1 MKDPMNEYRGMRV
14 SVADG
19 RAEVSR
25 VTREAEVKVSVGR
38 GERREP
44 SLATGLA
51 FFDHMLEM
59 IAWHGGLNLDVT
71 FAKKTYALRHVV
83 TEDIGLALGLGVNAL
98 LREAMATGVE
108 GSASASIAMDEALAS
123 CALSFEGRSMHFIDR
138 ESSGSQ
144 LEWVEDML
152 GADMV
157 AFYEGFA
164 QGARCTLRMKL
175 SEGKDPHHSWEAAA
189 RAFAVALRGCFEP
202 MPFRAG
208 LTAGVKGTLD

>member
-1 MKDPMNEYRGMRV
+1 MKDPMSEYRGMRV
-14 SVADG
+14 AVTDG
-19 RAEVSR
+19 RAEVAR
-25 VTREAEVKVSVGR
+25 VTREAEVQVAVSR
-38 GERREP
+38 GDRRDP
-44 SLATGLA
+44 SLATGIA

-59 IAWHGGLNLDVT
+59 IAWHAALNLDVT

-83 TEDIGLALGLGVNAL
+83 TEDVGMALGLGINAL
-98 LREAMATGVE
+98 LRQAMAEGVE
-108 GSASASIAMDEALAS
+108 GAASASMAMDESLAF

-138 ESSGSQ
+138 EAPGSQ

-164 QGARCTLRMKL
+164 QGARCTLRLKVTD
-175 SEGKDPHHSWEAAA
+175 GKDPHHAWEAAA
-189 RAFAVALRGCFEP
+189 RAFAVALRRCFDP

>member
-1 MKDPMNEYRGMRV
+1 MKDPMNDYRGMRV
-14 SVADG
+14 TVADG
-19 RAEVSR
+19 RAEVAR
-25 VTREAEVKVSVGR
+25 VTREAEVQVAVSR
-38 GERREP
+38 GARREP
-44 SLATGLA
+44 SLATGIA

-59 IAWHGGLNLDVT
+59 IAWHAGLNLDVT

-83 TEDIGLALGLGVNAL
+83 TEDIGMAFGLGINAL
-98 LREAMATGVE
+98 LRQAMADGVE
-108 GSASASIAMDEALAS
+108 GAASASMAMDESLAF

-138 ESSGSQ
+138 ESPGSQ

-164 QGARCTLRMKL
+164 QGARCTLRLKVT
-175 SEGKDPHHSWEAAA
+175 EGRDPHHAWEAAA
-189 RAFAVALRGCFEP
+189 RAFAVALRRCFDP

>member
-83 TEDIGLALGLGVNAL
+83 TEDIGLALGLGANAL
-98 LREAMATGVE
+98 LREAMVEGVE
-108 GSASASIAMDEALAS
+108 GTATASMAMDEALAS

-138 ESSGSQ
+138 DSPGSQ

-164 QGARCTLRMKL
+164 QGARCTLRLKL

>member
-14 SVADG
+14 SVAEG

-71 FAKKTYALRHVV
+71 FEKKTYALRHVV
-83 TEDIGLALGLGVNAL
+83 TEDIGLALGLGINAL
-98 LREAMATGVE
+98 LREAMAAGVE
-108 GSASASIAMDEALAS
+108 GSASASMAMDEALAS
-123 CALSFEGRSMHFIDR
+123 CALSFEGRSMHFVDR
-138 ESSGSQ
+138 ESPGSQ

-164 QGARCTLRMKL
+164 QGARCTLRLKV
-175 SEGKDPHHSWEAAA
+175 SEGRRRPERSRSRSAAA
-189 RAFAVALRGCFEP
+189 SSRCRSGRGSRP
-202 MPFRAG
+202 A
-208 LTAGVKGTLD
+208 

>member
-14 SVADG
+14 SVKDG
-19 RAEVSR
+19 AAEVAR
-25 VTREAEVKVSVGR
+25 VTREAEVRVVVSR
-38 GERREP
+38 GARKEP

-83 TEDIGLALGLGVNAL
+83 TEDIGMALGLGINSL
-98 LREAMATGVE
+98 LRESMAAGVE
-108 GSASASIAMDEALAS
+108 GSASASMAMDEAFATA
-123 CALSFEGRSMHFIDR
+123 ALSFEGRSMHFIDR
-138 ESSGSQ
+138 EAPGSQ

-164 QGARCTLRMKL
+164 QGARCTLHLRV
-175 SEGKDPHHSWEAAA
+175 SAGRDPHHAWEAAA
-189 RAFAVALRGCFEP
+189 RAFAVALRRCFDP